1 MTSPRSCQ
9 ETTGVPLRVHTAGGS
24 DAARGS
30 DARDPAGRRSLGAM
44 NTATPRLSARGL
56 VKRFGPTPRSPG
68 STSTSPTGSR
78 SPSWAR
84 PAPAS
89 PRCCTASR
97 ASCCPT
103 PARSRSTAGRS
114 ARLSDRERSLLRRRH
129 YGFVFQFGQLLSEL
143 PAIENVALPAML
155 LGTPRREATDLA
167 GRWLGSL
174 GLAGMEGRRPGELS
188 GGQAQ
193 RVAVARALITG
204 PAVVFADEPTG
215 ALDQATGHDVMQI
228 LTRDDEGRGG
238 VARRR
243 DARRAGGRLVR
254 PPHRGPR
261 RSGPPPGDRPM
272 NAVLA
277 LAPRFQRA
285 GGRDARVTTTLAI
298 TAFAVTTGLTLSVV
312 GGLLGFTARAGC
324 RCPEGQGDDAGVYV
338 ILAWIAVVLLVVP
351 LLTLA
356 GAAARLGVARRD
368 ARLATLRLLGATPAR
383 GGRPDRR
390 RDRLAGPRRGGPRH
404 RALPRPAAAV
414 RAAAVPGDHVHRR
427 RAVGRLAGAAPRAG
441 RACPLLAAGSG
452 AVSLRRVTV
461 SPLGV
466 ARRETPKKMTWLRAV
481 VAVVGIGVFMV
492 ISAAAGSLGAAA
504 AAALIGAMAVGFAT
518 LNAVGAVGARARR
531 QGALRRARTPA
542 RLLAARRLLD
552 DPKAAWRVVGGLG
565 LAGFVAGALAV
576 LPAIT
581 AVDMSDDPQGAMLM
595 DDLVTGAMV
604 TLVVAF
610 LLAAV
615 SAGIAQAASVLDRRR
630 EIALQNLAGTPV
642 ELHDAVRRRTV
653 LVPLV
658 FVAVGSAL
666 TALVMF
672 FPLLGSAAVS
682 SAEGPLMLA
691 AFLTAG
697 CALVFA
703 ATETSRPL
711 LRSVL
716 AETVVRAD

>member
-1 MTSPRSCQ
+1 
-9 ETTGVPLRVHTAGGS
+9 
-24 DAARGS
+24 
-30 DARDPAGRRSLGAM
+30 
-44 NTATPRLSARGL
+44 
-56 VKRFGPTPRSPG
+56 
-68 STSTSPTGSR
+68 
-78 SPSWAR
+78 
-84 PAPAS
+84 
-89 PRCCTASR
+89 
-97 ASCCPT
+97 
-103 PARSRSTAGRS
+103 
-114 ARLSDRERSLLRRRH
+114 
-129 YGFVFQFGQLLSEL
+129 
-143 PAIENVALPAML
+143 
-155 LGTPRREATDLA
+155 
-167 GRWLGSL
+167 
-174 GLAGMEGRRPGELS
+174 
-188 GGQAQ
+188 
-193 RVAVARALITG
+193 
-204 PAVVFADEPTG
+204 
-215 ALDQATGHDVMQI
+215 
-228 LTRDDEGRGG
+228 
-238 VARRR
+238 
-243 DARRAGGRLVR
+243 
-254 PPHRGPR
+254 
-261 RSGPPPGDRPM
+261 M

-277 LAPRFQRA
+277 LAPRLRRA
-285 GGRDARVTTTLAI
+285 GGRDARVTTSLAI

-312 GGLLGFTARAGC
+312 GGLMGFTERAEVPV
-324 RCPEGQGDDAGVYV
+324 PEGQGDDAGVYV

-351 LLTLA
+351 LITLA

-368 ARLATLRLLGATPAR
+368 ARLATLRLLGATPREVVGLTVAETAWQ
-383 GGRPDRR
+383 GLVGAVLGILLYAALLPLCALLPFQGTTFTVGELWVGWQG
-390 RDRLAGPRRGGPRH
+390 LAI
-404 RALPRPAAAV
+404 AV
-414 RAAAVPGDHVHRR
+414 
-427 RAVGRLAGAAPRAG
+427 VGV
-441 RACPLLAAGSG
+441 PLLAAVSG

-466 ARRETPKKMTWLRAV
+466 ARRETPKGMTWLRLV
-481 VAVVGIGVFMV
+481 VAVVGIGIFMV
-492 ISAAAGSLGAAA
+492 ISAAAGSLGAAS

-518 LNAVGAVGARARR
+518 LNAVGPWVLGLVGKV
-531 QGALRRARTPA
+531 QLRRARTPA

-576 LPAIT
+576 LPSIV
-581 AVDMSDDPQGAMLM
+581 AVDMSDDPKGAMLM

-653 LVPLV
+653 LVPLL

-672 FPLLGSAAVS
+672 YPLLGLAAVS
-682 SAEGPLMLA
+682 SPQGPLMLA
-691 AFLTAG
+691 AFLTGG